1 MFHSLESQKIEME
14 QIEFLMRALTKPEWT
29 GDWLGYCRTY
39 LNRYGITNEVE
50 VLSIAGNLEQVVKK
64 MIAEEKEIG
73 VKEEKERWINQKTN
87 QHDEKIRA
95 AERERISREIEGMKE
110 KDEAL
115 LNAPQL
121 NEVYNQA
128 LSDILS
134 LLKN

>member
-64 MIAEEKEIG
+64 MIAEER
-73 VKEEKERWINQKTN
+73 EKVLLLAESAREAGAKS
-87 QHDEKIRA
+87 
-95 AERERISREIEGMKE
+95 EREHIAKEVEGKIAE
-110 KDEAL
+110 LQKHINVCTFTVCRDRYIDQIT
-115 LNAPQL
+115 N
-121 NEVYNQA
+121 
-128 LSDILS
+128 LSDILAK
-134 LLKN
+134 LKTNQ